1 MAAMGQ
7 PRARDLGIRIGLLEP
22 GPHNAITDVPG
33 VRVGHTTLI
42 TGDGPLVPGIGPVR
56 TGVTVIVPGGEPFE
70 EAFFAGCHRLNGN
83 GELTG
88 LEWVRESGMLTTPIA
103 ITNTHS
109 VGVVRDALITAAIE
123 RGPRDGEWSLPVVGE
138 TYDGWLSDMNG
149 QHVRPE
155 HVFAALA
162 AATDGPVTEGNVG
175 GGTGMICHEF
185 KGGIGTSSRV
195 LGPDDGSWT
204 VGVLVQANYG
214 RRERLTLG
222 GIPVGQAI
230 PTTVVPSA
238 WDEVPPTA
246 RPACDG
252 KTPGAERPG
261 DEAGAG
267 SIIVIVATDAPLLP
281 NQCERMAQRA
291 GLGIARAGGSGA
303 HSSGDLFL
311 CFATG
316 NRALTVTDDATLPR
330 TREVTALVDAWISPL
345 FWAVIEATEEAIAKA
360 LVAARTMRGRARRT
374 AHALP
379 HERLRELNDAWA
391 TMLTQVDPA
400 KVADVGVPGERSTP
414 TR

>member
-1 MAAMGQ
+1 MVA

-22 GPHNAITDVPG
+22 GPYNAITDVAG

-42 TGDGPLVPGIGPVR
+42 SGDGPLVVGQGPVR
-56 TGVTVIVPGGEPFE
+56 TGVTVIVPGGDPFE

-88 LEWVRESGMLTTPIA
+88 LEWVRESGLLTTPVA

-109 VGVVRDALITAAIE
+109 VGVVRDALIAAAIA

-138 TYDGWLSDMNG
+138 TYDGRLSDLDG

-155 HVFAALA
+155 HLFAALDTA
-162 AATDGPVTEGNVG
+162 AAGPVEEGNVG

-195 LGPDDGSWT
+195 LPADDGGWT

-214 RRERLTLG
+214 RRERLTIG
-222 GIPVGQAI
+222 GIPVGRAI
-230 PTTVVPSA
+230 PTSMVPSA
-238 WDEVPPTA
+238 WDDPSDASADT
-246 RPACDG
+246 R
-252 KTPGAERPG
+252 TLGAERPG
-261 DEAGAG
+261 DQAGAG
-267 SIIVIVATDAPLLP
+267 SIIVVVATDAPLLP
-281 NQCERMAQRA
+281 HQCERLAQRA

-316 NRALTVTDDATLPR
+316 NRTLTVTDDASLPR
-330 TREVTALVDAWISPL
+330 TRALTALVDAWISPL
-345 FWAVIEATEEAIAKA
+345 FWAVIEATEEAIANA
-360 LVAARTMRGRARRT
+360 LVAARTMTGRDGRM

-379 HERLRELNDAWA
+379 HDRLRDLVRAWD
-391 TMLTQVDPA
+391 TMLAT
-400 KVADVGVPGERSTP
+400 T
-414 TR
+414 

>member
-1 MAAMGQ
+1 MVVVESVTSPRQPRVASPDNGGMPA

-22 GPHNAITDVPG
+22 GPCNAITDVPG

-42 TGDGPLVPGIGPVR
+42 RGDGPLIIGEGPVR
-56 TGVTVIVPGGEPFE
+56 TGVTVIVPGGEPFA

-88 LEWVRESGMLTTPIA
+88 LEWIRESGMLTTPIA

-109 VGVVRDALITAAIE
+109 VGVVRDALITAAIK

-138 TYDGWLSDMNG
+138 TYDGRLSDMDG

-155 HVFAALA
+155 HVFSALDSAAG
-162 AATDGPVTEGNVG
+162 GPVAEGNVG

-195 LGPDDGSWT
+195 LPAADGGWT

-214 RRERLTLG
+214 IRDRLTLG
-222 GIPVGQAI
+222 GIPVGRAI
-230 PTTVVPSA
+230 PTTDMPSA
-238 WDEVPPTA
+238 WDDAPDDQV
-246 RPACDG
+246 
-252 KTPGAERPG
+252 
-261 DEAGAG
+261 GAG
-267 SIIVIVATDAPLLP
+267 SIIVVVATDAPLLP
-281 NQCERMAQRA
+281 HQCERMAQRA
-291 GLGIARAGGSGA
+291 GLGIARTGGSGA

-316 NRALTVTDDATLPR
+316 NRSLTVTDDAVLPF
-330 TREVTALVDAWISPL
+330 TRPLTALVDAWISPL
-345 FWAVIEATEEAIAKA
+345 FWAVIEATEEAIANA
-360 LVAARTMRGRARRT
+360 LVAARTMTGRDGRT

-379 HERLRELNDAWA
+379 HDRLRTLVAAWD
-391 TMLTQVDPA
+391 TMLESTA
-400 KVADVGVPGERSTP
+400 PGARTS
-414 TR
+414 

>member
-1 MAAMGQ
+1 MTEL
-7 PRARDLGIRIGLLEP
+7 RARDLGIRIGLVGP
-22 GPHNAITDVPG
+22 GPLNAITDVPG
-33 VRVGHTTLI
+33 VRVGHTTI
-42 TGDGPLVPGIGPVR
+42 VAGNGPLVVGEGPVR

-109 VGVVRDALITAAIE
+109 VGVVRDALITAAIR

-138 TYDGWLSDMNG
+138 TYDGRLSDLDG
-149 QHVRPE
+149 QHVQQE
-155 HVFAALA
+155 HVFAALDA
-162 AATDGPVTEGNVG
+162 AATGPVAEGNVG

-185 KGGIGTSSRV
+185 KGGIGTASRV
-195 LGPDDGSWT
+195 LPADDGGWT

-222 GIPVGQAI
+222 GIPVGRAI
-230 PTTVVPSA
+230 PTTEVPSA
-238 WDEVPPTA
+238 WDDVPAVGTSGIRTA
-246 RPACDG
+246 DG
-252 KTPGAERPG
+252 LERPT
-261 DEAGAG
+261 EHAGAG

-281 NQCERMAQRA
+281 HQCERMAQRA
-291 GLGIARAGGSGA
+291 GLGIARTGGSGA

-316 NRALTVTDDATLPR
+316 NRSLTVTDDAVLPF
-330 TREVTALVDAWISPL
+330 TRPVTALIDAWTSPL
-345 FWAVIEATEEAIAKA
+345 FWAVIEATEEAIANA
-360 LVAARTMRGRARRT
+360 LVAARTMTGRDGHT

-379 HERLRELNDAWA
+379 HDRLRSLAARWDAMIESNA
-391 TMLTQVDPA
+391 
-400 KVADVGVPGERSTP
+400 P
-414 TR
+414 TSQTSRPPSGDAGR